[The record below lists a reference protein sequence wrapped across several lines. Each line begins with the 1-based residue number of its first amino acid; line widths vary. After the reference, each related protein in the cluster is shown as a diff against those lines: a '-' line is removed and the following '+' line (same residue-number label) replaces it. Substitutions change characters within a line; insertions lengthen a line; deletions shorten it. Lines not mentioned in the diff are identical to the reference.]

1 MGFLHF
7 GQIGGGVFLGI
18 SGTHAKSGA
27 SITGLT
33 VTDYC
38 RDWGGDVLNLPG
50 NRTARLSGTRH
61 KPPCSSSYYLRMQAL
76 IMCTGGAHR
85 QFLEWRFATQ

>member
-7 GQIGGGVFLGI
+7 GQIGGGAFLGI

-38 RDWGGDVLNLPG
+38 RDWGGDVLNLPVG
-50 NRTARLSGTRH
+50 RLVCPAPDIS
-61 KPPCSSSYYLRMQAL
+61 LL
-76 IMCTGGAHR
+76 AHR
-85 QFLEWRFATQ
+85 LITSGCKL

>member
-1 MGFLHF
+1 MGFLHC

-18 SGTHAKSGA
+18 SGTHAGSGA

-38 RDWGGDVLNLPG
+38 RD
-50 NRTARLSGTRH
+50 
-61 KPPCSSSYYLRMQAL
+61 
-76 IMCTGGAHR
+76 
-85 QFLEWRFATQ
+85 